1 MAGSVQPR
9 SLRKPLVALVA
20 AALLVAL
27 AWYVNR
33 FASLDTLIAQE
44 LIVRDAIAANPVQ
57 SFMIGFGVYLVLSLV
72 PGTGGKGV
80 IYGWLF
86 GFWQAVFIVTV
97 GLTIAAMLIFYLSRY
112 LFQEAIERRYAR
124 FLALMNKHLE
134 KEGAFYLLTLR
145 MAHAPYSIVNP
156 VSGASRVRSWTFF
169 WTTLLG
175 LLPANMIWV
184 YVGLRLPSL
193 EELAA
198 SGAEAFIDLPLIIA
212 LVGCAL
218 LPPLVRFVVSRF
230 GVLGND
236 VAVHDATRKEHPRRP
251 HDHRA

>member
-1 MAGSVQPR
+1 MTLPR
-9 SLRKPLVALVA
+9 PGRNYRKPLVLA
-20 AALLVAL
+20 ASVGFL
-27 AWYVNR
+27 AILGWYVNSY
-33 FASLDTLIAQE
+33 ASLDALIAQE
-44 LIVRDAIAANPVQ
+44 LVVREAIATHPLQ
-57 SFMIGFGVYLVLSLV
+57 SFCIGSAIYLVLSLV

-86 GFWQAVFIVTV
+86 GFWQAVTIVSV

-112 LFQEAIERRYAR
+112 LFQEAIEKRHTR

-169 WTTLLG
+169 WTTAVG
-175 LLPANMIWV
+175 LLPANAIWV

-193 EELAA
+193 EELTVT
-198 SGAEAFIDLPLIIA
+198 GPEAFIDMPLIVA

-218 LPPLVRFVVSRF
+218 LPPAVRYLIGRF
-230 GVLGND
+230 GIPGD
-236 VAVHDATRKEHPRRP
+236 DIHPHDATIKDQVKEAR
-251 HDHRA
+251 

>member
-33 FASLDTLIAQE
+33 FASLETLIAQE

-57 SFMIGFGVYLVLSLV
+57 SFMIG
-72 PGTGGKGV
+72 

-112 LFQEAIERRYAR
+112 LFQEAIERRYTR

-198 SGAEAFIDLPLIIA
+198 SGAEAFIDLPLIVA

-236 VAVHDATRKEHPRRP
+236 VAVHDATRKEPPRRP